1 MKFVFALL
9 IFTTTL
15 FSDAWDHATVSAY
28 AVHMG
33 TGEVLI
39 DENSNKSLIPASCL
53 KVVTTAAA
61 LHILGP
67 ESKFQTDLTVDG
79 VIEEGSLKGN
89 LIILGGGD
97 PCLGSGASWEKQID
111 TWVEAVQK
119 KGIKKIDGKVI
130 GDASLWEKALAA
142 PSWEWEDLGNYYGA
156 GACALTF
163 HENNY
168 AVFFKPG
175 KKEGEETTIL
185 RTEPAVT
192 TITLQN
198 EVKTG
203 PIGSGDRACIY
214 GAEFSPVQHLR
225 GTIPLGVNEFA
236 IKGSIPDPAAFCAKL
251 LEIALQKRGISV
263 GNQLIAQGKKRTV
276 LHTTFSPA
284 LKEIVHQTNQKSVN
298 LYAEHLLKKI
308 GQQVL
313 NEGSTNAGT
322 KAVVDYWKKEKI
334 DLEGFNM
341 VDGSGLSRK
350 NLVTAKQLVSMLLK
364 MKKSEHFPIF
374 LESLPQKSEQ
384 VRAKSGSHSLLRG
397 YTGYAGDIAFAILV
411 NGCTDSKLMNEKID
425 LFLKDMDRFSQM
437 VIKEE

>member
-67 ESKFQTDLTVDG
+67 ESKFQTDLITDG
-79 VIEEGSLKGN
+79 VIEEGTLKGN

-97 PCLGSGASWEKQID
+97 PCLGSGASWEKQIE

-214 GAEFSPVQHLR
+214 GAEFSLVQHLR

-284 LKEIVHQTNQKSVN
+284 LKEIVHQTNQKSIN

-437 VIKEE
+437 VIKE

>member
-1 MKFVFALL
+1 MS
-9 IFTTTL
+9 L
-15 FSDAWDHATVSAY
+15 FSDAWDHASVSAY
-28 AVHMG
+28 AVHME

-67 ESKFQTDLTVDG
+67 ESKFQTDLTIDG
-79 VIEEGSLKGN
+79 TIEEGELKGN
-89 LIILGGGD
+89 LIIVGGGD
-97 PCLGSGASWEKQID
+97 PCLGSGASWGKQIE

-119 KGIKKIDGKVI
+119 KGIKKIEGKVI

-175 KKEGEETTIL
+175 KKEGEEAAIL
-185 RTEPAVT
+185 RTEPAIA
-192 TITLQN
+192 TISMQN

-214 GAEFSPVQHLR
+214 GSEFSPVQHLR
-225 GTIPLGVNEFA
+225 GTIPLGVNEFS
-236 IKGSIPDPAAFCAKL
+236 IKGAIPDPAAFCAHL
-251 LEIALQKRGISV
+251 LKTALQKKGITV
-263 GNQLIAQGKKRTV
+263 NDQALPQGKNRTI
-276 LHTTFSPA
+276 LHTTYSPSI
-284 LKEIVHQTNQKSVN
+284 KEIVHQTNQKSVN
-298 LYAEHLLKKI
+298 LYAEHLMKKI
-308 GQQVL
+308 GQSVL
-313 NEGSTNAGT
+313 KEGSTSAGA
-322 KAVVDYWKKEKI
+322 KAIADYWSKQKI

-350 NLVTAKQLVSMLLK
+350 NLVTAKQMVSDR
-364 MKKSEHFPIF
+364 KS
-374 LESLPQKSEQ
+374 
-384 VRAKSGSHSLLRG
+384 V
-397 YTGYAGDIAFAILV
+397 V
-411 NGCTDSKLMNEKID
+411 
-425 LFLKDMDRFSQM
+425 
-437 VIKEE
+437 

>member
-67 ESKFQTDLTVDG
+67 ESKFQTDLITDG
-79 VIEEGSLKGN
+79 VIEEGTLKGN

-97 PCLGSGASWEKQID
+97 PCLGSGASWEKQIE

-214 GAEFSPVQHLR
+214 GAEFSLVQHLR
-225 GTIPLGVNEFA
+225 GTIPLGVNEFT

-284 LKEIVHQTNQKSVN
+284 LKEIVHQTNQKSIN

-437 VIKEE
+437 VIKE

>member
-1 MKFVFALL
+1 MLKFLCFMLCSTGLFA
-9 IFTTTL
+9 
-15 FSDAWDHATVSAY
+15 DAWDHATVSAY

-67 ESKFQTDLTVDG
+67 ESKFQTDLTIDG
-79 VIEEGSLKGN
+79 VIEEGTLKGN

-97 PCLGSGASWEKQID
+97 PCLGSGASWEKQIE

-119 KGIKKIDGKVI
+119 KGVKKIDGKVI

-168 AVFFKPG
+168 SVFFKPG
-175 KKEGEETTIL
+175 KKEGEETAIL
-185 RTEPAVT
+185 RTEPVIT
-192 TITLQN
+192 TISLQN
-198 EVKTG
+198 EVRTG

-236 IKGSIPDPAAFCAKL
+236 IKGSIPDPADFCAKL
-251 LEIALQKRGISV
+251 LENALQKRGIAV

-276 LHTTFSPA
+276 LHTTFSPP

-313 NEGSTNAGT
+313 NEGSTNAGA
-322 KAVVDYWKKEKI
+322 KAIVDYWKKEKI

-384 VRAKSGSHSLLRG
+384 IRAKSGSHSLLRG

-437 VIKEE
+437 AIKEE